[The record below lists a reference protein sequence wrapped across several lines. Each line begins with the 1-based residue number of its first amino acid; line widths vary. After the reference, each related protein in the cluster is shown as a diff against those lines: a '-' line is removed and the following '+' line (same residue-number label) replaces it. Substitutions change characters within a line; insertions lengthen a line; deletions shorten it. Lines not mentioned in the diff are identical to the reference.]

1 MADPTPP
8 TVQREP
14 FAVIVEWANPSV
26 NVNDEDAPFCF
37 GPYPTR
43 EAAQEAVDYIHAYQE
58 RDGDPPEER
67 LVARIGTWKAPG
79 MLRMFMAL

>member
-1 MADPTPP
+1 MADQKPP
-8 TVQREP
+8 TAQREP
-14 FAVIVEWANPSV
+14 FAVIVEWANPAT
-26 NVNDEDAPFCF
+26 NANDDDAPFCF

-43 EAAQEAVDYIHAYQE
+43 EAAQAAVDFITAYQE
-58 RDGDPPEER
+58 HDGDPPEER